1 MYCYKNEKY
10 IIFLNDKFFKKSLFK
25 SYYNK
30 IVSNLENKGITVVSN
45 SDILD
50 YQIKGHKKL
59 SFDDKDYPDMN
70 CLYIHLFNGRYYNDI
85 IYVKKKIET
94 EREMLT
100 LLACKLGV
108 KQLYYSSIITETTL
122 LNVKGG
128 VKLNGLDTS
137 IKYAR
142 DITTKNGTSGKEI
155 YLNRGAPVYIT
166 SKDLEA
172 VDANIKEKL
181 GSMKSNIFSY
191 DFYKNNPKLESFVY
205 KRFEFKMQHLEYT
218 IDVEDISEKTFAI
231 KSCFMDYGIGLMIDR
246 NSCYNET
253 INYIFDF
260 FSDEE
265 LRIQLI
271 KNQRL
276 DSDEFGIIREAYD
289 ASDHKH
295 LEVEYICE
303 YVKMEAARCQYTV
316 PNEENPKLYNFQQ
329 ALYNWIYAMSEDA
342 FTRIC
347 HNLVSTMQIR
357 AWIIKTLTSPE
368 ISSYGYNSPCRR
380 PSCNSLQQTEDSKIT
395 DECIP
400 PPHDSKLDLI
410 MSDSIIE
417 EGIPIPTD
425 SNYLVR
431 SPILQRNKNNIYKLS
446 EHNMKQCYI
455 PPKNISHEFDYN
467 CV

>member
-30 IVSNLENKGITVVSN
+30 IVTNLENKGITVVSN
-45 SDILD
+45 SDILQ
-50 YQIKGHKKL
+50 YQINGHKKL
-59 SFDDKDYPDMN
+59 CFDDKDYPDMN

-100 LLACKLGV
+100 LLAGKLGV

-128 VKLNGLDTS
+128 VKLNGVDTS
-137 IKYAR
+137 IKYTR

-166 SKDLEA
+166 SKDLQE
-172 VDANIKEKL
+172 VDANIKEKF

-218 IDVEDISEKTFAI
+218 IDVEDISDKSFAI

-253 INYIFDF
+253 INYVFDF

-265 LRIQLI
+265 LRVQLI

-276 DSDEFGIIREAYD
+276 DSDEFGIIREAYE
-289 ASDHKH
+289 ASNNKE

-303 YVKMEAARCQYTV
+303 YVKMEASRCHYTL
-316 PNEENPKLYNFQQ
+316 PKEDGNQKMYNCQQ
-329 ALYNWIYAMSEDA
+329 ALYSWINTRSEEE
-342 FTRIC
+342 FIELC
-347 HNLVSTMQIR
+347 HNFVSTMQIR
-357 AWIIKTLTSPE
+357 AWIIKTLTSPKT
-368 ISSYGYNSPCRR
+368 SSHGYNSPLRR
-380 PSCNSLQQTEDSKIT
+380 PVSPGCYSLPRSEDENITEKYIIHSLPIPSPASDSN
-395 DECIP
+395 EC
-400 PPHDSKLDLI
+400 KLEII
-410 MSDSIIE
+410 MSDSII
-417 EGIPIPTD
+417 GVPIT
-425 SNYLVR
+425 
-431 SPILQRNKNNIYKLS
+431 KNNTIPEKLNKKIYKLS
-446 EHNMKQCYI
+446 EHNTKQCYI
-455 PPKNISHEFDYN
+455 PP
-467 CV
+467 